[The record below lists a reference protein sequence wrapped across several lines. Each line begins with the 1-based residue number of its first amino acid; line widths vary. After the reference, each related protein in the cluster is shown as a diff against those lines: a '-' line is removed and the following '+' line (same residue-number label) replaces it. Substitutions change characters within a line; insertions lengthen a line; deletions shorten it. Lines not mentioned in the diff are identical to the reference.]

1 MIWHPSLTGIISCD
15 FSRLKLKCELGK
27 SKDDGTTGAHGI
39 LPKCINW
46 STIELNLKRKE
57 FSSITFNSA
66 SLSRRAM
73 ARRWSPIGHCLASLG
88 RIDRHN
94 LEKYFSY
101 SHSFHWHS
109 KREKLFAAFETTFQ
123 EQQLIPSFSP
133 VPRFSRPS
141 SREERRDGRRLPRTP
156 SRATTIAR
164 TIVRTTGSRL
174 TLWRKLAG
182 CDWPTEP

>member
-109 KREKLFAAFETTFQ
+109 KREKLFGGFRND
-123 EQQLIPSFSP
+123 I
-133 VPRFSRPS
+133 
-141 SREERRDGRRLPRTP
+141 
-156 SRATTIAR
+156 SRATTHSIFLPCPKVLQALFPRR
-164 TIVRTTGSRL
+164 TPGRPAPSEDAFSRYDHSKDNREDY
-174 TLWRKLAG
+174 RK
-182 CDWPTEP
+182 